1 MFGAVI
7 VNGLWGN
14 ERIECSVV
22 NVNTTCPLNES
33 EALWDIIHSVI
44 VQNASSC
51 CCIAGDFNSV
61 RWESERDGRRGGS
74 SRRRDIN
81 VFDDFFRNSGLIDL
95 PLYER
100 SYMWYK
106 PDRSCWSRLDK
117 ISVSNQWMSR
127 WSNSQQKGIHRSLSD
142 HCPILLEIDLE
153 IGDPNHSDSSI
164 LGFLIRT
171 LKNL

>member
-44 VQNASSC
+44 VQNALSC

-61 RWESERDGRRGGS
+61 RRESERDGRRGGS

-95 PLYER
+95 PLQER

-106 PDRSCWSRLDK
+106 PGGSCWSRDRLRDWGPK
-117 ISVSNQWMSR
+117 PFKFF
-127 WSNSQQKGIHRSLSD
+127 NSWLSYPD
-142 HCPILLEIDLE
+142 IKEFVIE
-153 IGDPNHSDSSI
+153 KWGSYKVEGWG
-164 LGFLIRT
+164 GFIIKEKLKRLKADIR
-171 LKNL
+171 